1 MLQHTPTHYNI
12 LYRFPTLMHVYI
24 GTYIH
29 IYNIYIYKIL
39 KKPPPEKQ
47 RRYFQDKILQG
58 GKLRAKFPAGISD
71 GILRTAK

>member
-1 MLQHTPTHYNI
+1 M
-12 LYRFPTLMHVYI
+12 
-24 GTYIH
+24 
-29 IYNIYIYKIL
+29 YKIL

-47 RRYFQDKILQG
+47 RGYFQDKILQG